1 MALQPAGTRTHSFR
15 IETATVSR
23 NAVGEAIQSWS
34 KLTRRRGSI
43 KQTSYGETTER
54 KQTVGQS
61 TFEIVI
67 PFVDGLDGT
76 CRIVW
81 ESGGNRILYPT
92 SVVADERDEQ
102 TIIASEKTA

>member
-1 MALQPAGTRTHSFR
+1 MALSAAGTRKHTFR

-43 KQTSYGETTER
+43 NQTSYGETTER

-67 PFVDGLDGT
+67 PFVEGLDGT